1 MVVSKEDFKLTEGQK
16 QSLTAVKDSVVS
28 GEENVDVSLIHLI
41 QNVTGFTGKDG
52 RSKEGRAV
60 KAFLSEIDLT
70 AIPASE
76 YQKVEKPEL
85 SEEHKEFIRN
95 NRGTMKYV
103 EMSRILFKNDSLTSL
118 SAEVRMVTEYCK
130 SLEGDGFE
138 EVLEE
143 RAPAF
148 EYKPPKHPD
157 RVLSKINK
165 YILDS
170 GIDKEKITPK
180 QKKSIDK
187 LMGYLHTFRFVHQI
201 SNYNHETDR
210 ELFESSFVRY
220 THDKPDLTQEEVDQY
235 IVLSGEVVIAS
246 NIQRRVG
253 RLTNLLDETAMD
265 NEGRRISMSL
275 VEAISTA
282 QNEYNSCV
290 NRQHKL
296 LESLKEKRS
305 ARLSKQI
312 HDNASILNLVETWK
326 DEEGRKE
333 LIRIAELRKKVIK
346 DEIVKLSTMDD
357 VKARIIGIS
366 EEEALNG

>member
-1 MVVSKEDFKLTEGQK
+1 MNNENYILTNEQK
-16 QSLTAVKDSVVS
+16 QSLTRVKDSIVS
-28 GEENVDVSLIHLI
+28 GQENIDVSLIHLI
-41 QNVTGFTGKDG
+41 QNVAGLTGKDG

-60 KAFLSEIDLT
+60 KSFLSEIELN

-76 YQKVEKPEL
+76 YQKVDRPEL
-85 SEEHKEFIRN
+85 TEEHKEFIKN

-103 EMSRILFKNDSLTSL
+103 EMSRILFGNESLTSL
-118 SAEVRMVTEYCK
+118 SAEVRMVSQYCK
-130 SLEGDGFE
+130 NLIGEDFE
-138 EVLEE
+138 EGQVEHGVT
-143 RAPAF
+143 F
-148 EYKPPKHPD
+148 QYKPPKHPD
-157 RVLSKINK
+157 RVFSKINK

-170 GIDKEKITPK
+170 GIDKEKIAPR
-180 QKKSIDK
+180 QKKDIEK

-201 SNYNHETDR
+201 SNYNNETER

-220 THDKPDLTQEEVDQY
+220 TYNKPDLTQEEVDQY

-296 LESLKEKRS
+296 LSDLKQKRS
-305 ARLSKQI
+305 DRLSKQI
-312 HDNASILNLVETWK
+312 HDNASILNLIETWK
-326 DEEGRKE
+326 EEQARKE
-333 LIRIAELRKKVIK
+333 LIKMAELRKKVTK
-346 DEIVKLSTMDD
+346 ETVDELSTMDQ
-357 VKARIIGIS
+357 VKARIFGLS
-366 EEEALNG
+366 EEDAING

>member
-1 MVVSKEDFKLTEGQK
+1 MNEEIELTKEKKDALIQAKNAFIAGDEVDM
-16 QSLTAVKDSVVS
+16 SLM
-28 GEENVDVSLIHLI
+28 HLI
-41 QNVTGFTGKDG
+41 QDIAGFKGKDG

-60 KAFLSEIDLT
+60 KAFLSKIDFS
-70 AIPASE
+70 AIPSSE
-76 YQKVEKPEL
+76 YQKVDRPEL
-85 SEEHKEFIRN
+85 TEEHEEFIKN
-95 NRGTMKYV
+95 NKGTMKYV
-103 EMSRILFKNDSLTSL
+103 EMSRILFDDDKLTSL
-118 SAEVRMVTEYCK
+118 SAETRMVTEYCK
-130 SLEGDGFE
+130 SLEGDTFE
-138 EVLEE
+138 DPS
-143 RAPAF
+143 ASNPAF

-170 GIDKEKITPK
+170 GIDKEKITPR
-180 QKKSIDK
+180 QKKSMEK

-201 SNYNHETDR
+201 SNYSNETER

-220 THDKPDLTQEEVDQY
+220 TNDKPDLTQEEVDQY

-253 RLTNLLDETAMD
+253 RLTNLLDDTAMD

-305 ARLSKQI
+305 SRLSKKI

-326 DEEGRKE
+326 EEEGRKE

-357 VKARIIGIS
+357 IKARIIGLS

>member
-1 MVVSKEDFKLTEGQK
+1 MNNENYILTDEQK
-16 QSLTAVKDSVVS
+16 QSLTRVKDSIVS
-28 GEENVDVSLIHLI
+28 GQENIDVSLIHLI
-41 QNVTGFTGKDG
+41 QNVAGLTGKDG

-60 KAFLSEIDLT
+60 KSFLSEIDLN

-76 YQKVEKPEL
+76 YQKVDRPEL
-85 SEEHKEFIRN
+85 TEEQEEFIRN

-103 EMSRILFKNDSLTSL
+103 EMSRILFGNESLTSL
-118 SAEVRMVTEYCK
+118 SAEVRMVSQYCK
-130 SLEGDGFE
+130 NLIGLEDFE
-138 EVLEE
+138 EGQAEHGD
-143 RAPAF
+143 F
-148 EYKPPKHPD
+148 QYKPPKHPD
-157 RVLSKINK
+157 RVLSKVNK

-170 GIDKEKITPK
+170 GIDKEKISPK
-180 QKKSIDK
+180 QRKDMYK

-201 SNYNHETDR
+201 SNYNNDTER
-210 ELFESSFVRY
+210 QLFESSFVRY
-220 THDKPDLTQEEVDQY
+220 TYNKPDLTQEEVDQY

-305 ARLSKQI
+305 SRLSKQI
-312 HDNASILNLVETWK
+312 QDNASILNLVETWK

-333 LIRIAELRKKVIK
+333 LIRIAELRKKVIR

-357 VKARIIGIS
+357 VKARIFGIS